1 MHVLTRECSFFLP
14 IVVDSDFDITPTP
27 LYVTRGSASSNERGD
42 LGATLGE
49 GPPGRSGGVE
59 EAEAKA
65 RRSGAI
71 REYQIEKSNLRGRE
85 TAGDDDEVDRGAT
98 KKGRTSAISVTHAGG
113 LDVS

>member
-1 MHVLTRECSFFLP
+1 MHVLTREYSPPFRAT
-14 IVVDSDFDITPTP
+14 VVDFDFDITPTP

-49 GPPGRSGGVE
+49 GSPRRTGWRQKRE
-59 EAEAKA
+59 

-85 TAGDDDEVDRGAT
+85 TAGDDDEVDGGARRRRG
-98 KKGRTSAISVTHAGG
+98 KVELRQSQ
-113 LDVS
+113 